1 MNFNYH
7 RVALR
12 IDKWR
17 RRPKRQG
24 RDTSHRPTPNL
35 VSCPPPFA
43 NFKAKRCPGGCFMI
57 IIKLNINLNDIA
69 TELGVGVLPVMILI
83 NRTW

>member
-24 RDTSHRPTPNL
+24 RDTSQAATDPHRILSVVRLRLRTLKPNGAL
-35 VSCPPPFA
+35 V
-43 NFKAKRCPGGCFMI
+43 
-57 IIKLNINLNDIA
+57 D
-69 TELGVGVLPVMILI
+69 VL
-83 NRTW
+83 